1 MKQHFGK
8 VLGITVILSLILA
21 AYAMSGVRQDM
32 SINHNLYIK
41 LIGPDGKIKERRE
54 YHNLIVSAGKNA
66 AVKQILGDTSG
77 GAQPAK
83 FNYVG
88 IGTGTTAEASG
99 DTALQAE
106 IGTRQQQTSPTFPAT
121 GQGQVVISFAAGN
134 GTGAITEAGLFNAS
148 SGGTMLARKTF
159 AVINK
164 GASDVLQITWQ
175 VTEN

>member
-1 MKQHFGK
+1 METLKLKGR
-8 VLGITVILSLILA
+8 LLIQLF
-21 AYAMSGVRQDM
+21 D
-32 SINHNLYIK
+32 K
-41 LIGPDGKIKERRE
+41 DGKIKEERDID
-54 YHNLIVSAGKNA
+54 NLIVTAGKNTAIQQLLGA
-66 AVKQILGDTSG
+66 ASG

-99 DTALQAE
+99 DTELPTE
-106 IGTRQQQTSPTFPAT
+106 IGTRQQDTSPDFPST
-121 GQGQVVISFAAGN
+121 GRGDIIVSFGVGN

-148 SGGTMLARKTF
+148 TGGNMLARKTF

-175 VTEN
+175 VTLN